1 MNVSL
6 TPKLEGFIKEKVE
19 SGNYGNSSEVVREA
33 LRLLQEEDAK
43 KQALLSALE
52 IGLDDIRN
60 GRIVRKTARQIFEE
74 TVERRKQQQ

>member
-6 TPKLEGFIKEKVE
+6 TPKLEGFIKNKVE

-43 KQALLSALE
+43 RQALLSALE

-60 GRIVRKTARQIFEE
+60 GRVVRKTARQIFDE
-74 TVERRKQQQ
+74 TVERRKKQQ